1 MNFDMDLCSG
11 DGCKLKDKCVRYLT
25 GVEAIR
31 IEWAPCWWTEPVFE
45 NGNCILFIQKK
56 EKLL

>member
-25 GVEAIR
+25 GIEALR
-31 IEWAPCWWTEPVFE
+31 IGWAPCWWTEPVFE

>member
-1 MNFDMDLCSG
+1 MNFDIDFCSG

-31 IEWAPCWWTEPVFE
+31 IGWTPCWWTEPVFE